1 MFITSRFES
10 ELFRRYVILAAALA
24 LLLAVSPVSA
34 APALKVGSTASYTL
48 TGQLQASQSC
58 TSDPVTYAGPACLG
72 TAVSNPTVS
81 VIISD
86 DGHCGIGTVGNDPF
100 SVLRCRFTP
109 DNVTLPVGGSVVW
122 FNSGNLTHAAATN
135 ATANNGLLP
144 FDSGPI
150 SPKGT
155 FSHVFDQI
163 GTYYYYDTYY
173 APLLTHGLLRGTVN
187 VTPALPPPPTPITT
201 ALQASVGGT
210 IGWSV
215 EGLSSTEVNLL
226 VSHSLS
232 LSVFVFTPVTES
244 GTLVQSIDLS
254 TRVESAG
261 TATDLVEHVLTGLSA
276 ASSGSSLSGAGNVW
290 LQMLASTSSDPSYTS
305 WWVNGP
311 LSSGAALQVDDGWSS
326 VTGSETLNLGNQ
338 GTVSA
343 WLVTSQFSQTF
354 NANIPNP
361 SNPLASGST
370 ASASSNINFLWSYDK
385 GSDLLLRSL
394 ANTTLTMHSVSNQQ
408 VYASNPCAP
417 NGYCPTYT
425 NVKVTRDMRL
435 VLTLSLHLS
444 NTSLRLDQRMPRGN
458 QPQDLSSLV
467 SSMMSTPWTAF
478 GVVGGTAAAIIGLSL
493 WLGRRAR
500 KSAIPEATLVP
511 TEGASPSIPPPA

>member
-1 MFITSRFES
+1 MFIASRFES
-10 ELFRRYVILAAALA
+10 ELFRMSVILAAALA
-24 LLLAVSPVSA
+24 LLLAISPVSA
-34 APALKVGSTASYTL
+34 VPALKVGSTASYTL
-48 TGQLQASQSC
+48 AGKLQASQSC
-58 TSDPVTYAGPACLG
+58 TSDPIGYASQECTGVSSISEFPVTILDQYNCKGQ
-72 TAVSNPTVS
+72 
-81 VIISD
+81 
-86 DGHCGIGTVGNDPF
+86 GINDPF
-100 SVLRCRFTP
+100 VGLECRFIPANLTVTEGSTVIWVNRG
-109 DNVTLPVGGSVVW
+109 NVTHIV
-122 FNSGNLTHAAATN
+122 
-135 ATANNGLLP
+135 TANVTANIGLP
-144 FDSGPI
+144 SFASGPI
-150 SPKGT
+150 APGASFSYT
-155 FSHVFDQI
+155 FTQTGIYH
-163 GTYYYYDTYY
+163 YYDSGFTFMKGIV
-173 APLLTHGLLRGTVN
+173 LVN
-187 VTPALPPPPTPITT
+187 PAPPPPPPMPNSF
-201 ALQASVGGT
+201 QASIGGT
-210 IGWSV
+210 VGWSV
-215 EGLSSTEVNLL
+215 EGLSSSEVNLL

-232 LSVFVFTPVTES
+232 LSVFLFTPVTES

-290 LQMLASTSSDPSYTS
+290 SQMLASTSSDPSYTS

-311 LSSGAALQVDDGWSS
+311 LSSGAALQVNDGWAS
-326 VTGSETLNLGNQ
+326 VTGSETLNLGSL

-361 SNPLASGST
+361 SNPLATGSI
-370 ASASSNINFLWSYDK
+370 ASATSNINFLWSYDK